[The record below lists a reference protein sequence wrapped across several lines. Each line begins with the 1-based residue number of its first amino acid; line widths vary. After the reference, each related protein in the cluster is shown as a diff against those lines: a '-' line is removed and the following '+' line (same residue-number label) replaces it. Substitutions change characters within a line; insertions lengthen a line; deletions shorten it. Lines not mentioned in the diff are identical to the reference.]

1 MLLSSPS
8 SGTTGS
14 VTEDAGV
21 NGAGNLVA
29 NGTLTVTDT
38 DAGQAGFQAGTTHGA
53 YGDLALNADGADLH
67 RRERQPCDQALGNG
81 DTLTET
87 FTVKAA
93 DGTPATVTI
102 TINGSN
108 DAAVISSSGTTG
120 SVTEDTGVNGAGNL
134 VANGTL
140 TVTDTDAGQAGFQA
154 GTTHGA
160 YGDLALNADGTWTYT
175 AASNNPCDSS
185 PGQWRHAD

>member
-1 MLLSSPS
+1 MTRLSSRRLA
-8 SGTTGS
+8 TGS

-67 RRERQPCDQALGNG
+67 RRERQPGHQALGNG

-87 FTVKAA
+87 FTVKST
-93 DGTPATVTI
+93 DGTSATVTI

-108 DAAVISSSGTTG
+108 DSAVISSSGTTG
-120 SVTEDTGVNGAGNL
+120 SV
-134 VANGTL
+134 NGTAMS
-140 TVTDTDAGQAGFQA
+140 TP
-154 GTTHGA
+154 
-160 YGDLALNADGTWTYT
+160 LAIWWSMALCRSPIPMRVKLASKPAPPMVPMATWL
-175 AASNNPCDSS
+175 
-185 PGQWRHAD
+185 